1 MKNIILFIF
10 ILFILLVMYQ
20 KYERF
25 SDKKRN
31 LVFTSA
37 GNNTNFH
44 NLWTNKNRNYDRWVV
59 YYGDDEA
66 KFNLY
71 KNNVDFIVKRKGSK
85 FQNFHY
91 IYNKYSS
98 HLDNYERYFILD
110 DDIIFNTNDINKM
123 FNISEKY
130 DLWLCGPTF
139 KNDGSGKISHAITK
153 QVPNNFL
160 RYCNFV
166 EVNVPLFNRDALTQL
181 MKYYDPILIGWG
193 IDYLYIWALTHN
205 KSINEYNRKIA
216 LVDSVTCI
224 NPHDKKKNN
233 KREHN
238 LIINYN
244 NEIKYWETFKK
255 KYDIQTIK
263 QQNYHSI
270 KVENNYVLYNN
281 NINAGLSH
289 LTSNLNAIIKEAYFN
304 NETLIIP
311 MFNLAGKHN
320 NGNIIKSNLSKYY
333 DYNNLTVNNK
343 KFEVILDK
351 NSINTQSI
359 RVVNLM
365 NQLSK
370 NDKNIIHSNKEIN
383 INLPYNKSIINKP
396 NKLLICCKSL
406 CIHIRRG
413 DMLKLKK
420 NLNNDTNAN
429 GIIHKIQKYNWT
441 QYLYYDK

>member
-1 MKNIILFIF
+1 
-10 ILFILLVMYQ
+10 MYQ

-44 NLWTNKNRNYDRWVV
+44 NLWTNKNRNYDIWVV

-91 IYNKYSS
+91 IYNKYRSQI
-98 HLDNYERYFILD
+98 DNYERYFILD

-123 FNISEKY
+123 FNISKKY

-263 QQNYHSI
+263 QQSYHSI
-270 KVENNYVLYNN
+270 KLENNYVL
-281 NINAGLSH
+281 
-289 LTSNLNAIIKEAYFN
+289 
-304 NETLIIP
+304 
-311 MFNLAGKHN
+311 
-320 NGNIIKSNLSKYY
+320 
-333 DYNNLTVNNK
+333 
-343 KFEVILDK
+343 
-351 NSINTQSI
+351 
-359 RVVNLM
+359 
-365 NQLSK
+365 
-370 NDKNIIHSNKEIN
+370 
-383 INLPYNKSIINKP
+383 
-396 NKLLICCKSL
+396 
-406 CIHIRRG
+406 
-413 DMLKLKK
+413 
-420 NLNNDTNAN
+420 
-429 GIIHKIQKYNWT
+429 
-441 QYLYYDK
+441 